1 MFYLTSKFRVFSK
14 GNKHSTVC
22 RKEVI
27 ELARFYC
34 NVFKR
39 GSTMPIS
46 QAILQGKLIKY
57 RKYNHYADKIW

>member
-1 MFYLTSKFRVFSK
+1 MFYLTSKFRGFPRET
-14 GNKHSTVC
+14 NIVC
-22 RKEVI
+22 RKEAI

-34 NVFKR
+34 NIFKR
-39 GSTMPIS
+39 GTTMPIS